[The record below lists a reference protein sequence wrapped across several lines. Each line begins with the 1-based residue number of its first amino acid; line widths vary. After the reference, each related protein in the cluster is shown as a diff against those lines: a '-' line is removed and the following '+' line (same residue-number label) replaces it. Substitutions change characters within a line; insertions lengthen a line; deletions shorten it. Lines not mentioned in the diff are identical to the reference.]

1 MTLTDLRNNESENI
15 LNVQEETIQDKNSDH
30 NDAHPTQSQNSLN
43 IEANANNSFNEDH
56 QNSSALEIDEKV
68 E

>member
-1 MTLTDLRNNESENI
+1 MTLTDLRNNESENT
-15 LNVQEETIQDKNSDH
+15 LNVQDATIQDQNSDH

-43 IEANANNSFNEDH
+43 IEVNANNSFSEDH
-56 QNSSALEIDEKV
+56 QTSNTIEIDEKL